1 VTLVPIGK
9 AVGAWDRFWFTP
21 DSATNLAFVR
31 VVVAAHAL
39 WILLSHDYAS
49 ISGLPDFWATVP
61 ASLRWR
67 YLLFEGHPYFERAVQ
82 GGATLALLAA
92 LVGVYPR
99 VACFTAGVLLYHLAP
114 LESIYWSPTPFGRG
128 LTLAPVLLVLL
139 GAARSGDAYRLWP
152 RAPRPASEPS
162 LVYGWPRR
170 LTWLLVAQ
178 IYLFSAYAKLVTAGP
193 AWSAGDS
200 IRRWFLLYGVD
211 DRWRFQD
218 LALWLAD
225 RPMLCG
231 AIGIGTVVF
240 EWAFILAVFRRDAR
254 RFLVPLGLLLQVGI
268 LLAMSIHVGETW
280 LLVTFLDWDWLSGRI
295 RRWRRGAALRPAPAS
310 S

>member
-1 VTLVPIGK
+1 V
-9 AVGAWDRFWFTP
+9 
-21 DSATNLAFVR
+21 
-31 VVVAAHAL
+31 
-39 WILLSHDYAS
+39 
-49 ISGLPDFWATVP
+49 
-61 ASLRWR
+61 
-67 YLLFEGHPYFERAVQ
+67 
-82 GGATLALLAA
+82 
-92 LVGVYPR
+92 
-99 VACFTAGVLLYHLAP
+99 
-114 LESIYWSPTPFGRG
+114 
-128 LTLAPVLLVLL
+128 
-139 GAARSGDAYRLWP
+139 
-152 RAPRPASEPS
+152 SEPS
-162 LVYGWPRR
+162 WVYGWPRR

-200 IRRWFLLYGVD
+200 LRRWFLLYGVD
-211 DRWRFQD
+211 DRWRFHD

-254 RFLVPLGLLLQVGI
+254 RLLVPLGLLLQVGI

-295 RRWRRGAALRPAPAS
+295 RRWRRGAALRPMPAS